1 MQCKINYD
9 TSQSILNIVTSGKAS
24 VEDYR
29 ELVEKMMKHPKWRP
43 GMKTLIDQRNL
54 ITDHLSTTAITT
66 ISGLVKSLREKLGN
80 GNCALVMSEPV
91 GINMAKMWKLIT
103 QADVDFQIS
112 VCNSIEQAV
121 SWLKKGY

>member
-1 MQCKINYD
+1 MNFKIFFALFAGL
-9 TSQSILNIVTSGKAS
+9 SIGVTFLNI
-24 VEDYR
+24 
-29 ELVEKMMKHPKWRP
+29 PP